1 MKTGFQ
7 ARKEKNGVLSQEV
20 ICRKDQCSPVSR
32 RSESIALTVSE
43 YNPANLGMD
52 GDKELKNKGAVI
64 KTDGRKQ

>member
-20 ICRKDQCSPVSR
+20 ICRKDQRSPVSR
-32 RSESIALTVSE
+32 CSESIALTVSE

-52 GDKELKNKGAVI
+52 GDKELKNEGAII